1 MRWRAKQSAEET
13 ESESRPSQQGKDGVS
28 GANTPEVSKENA
40 QLSNAFALLFGG
52 PVPEIDISE
61 LQQCLAASFHSS
73 MDGMFLLDRE
83 GRIVVMNPSAAS
95 IIGYSQDAAVG
106 QRLADLLFP
115 PIGRV
120 RFNKNLAMYLQQGVA
135 GSILSKRIDEFQA
148 RRKNGGSFPAELTTL
163 PLSTS
168 GNISFAVFLR
178 DVSERV
184 KAEKQLRQAKSEADA
199 ANKAKSAF
207 LAMMSHDIRTP
218 MNAIIGMT
226 ELVLET
232 RLDDSQREYLEIVH
246 ESGESLL
253 TLINDI
259 LDFSKIEAGKIELED
274 TAFQPREMLADSM
287 KSIAMRARDKDV
299 EVACRIDP
307 EIPAELIGDS
317 ARLRQIIVNLA
328 GNAIKFTEHG
338 EVVVHV
344 RPARQDG
351 DATEQV
357 GSVLLHFTVSDT
369 GIGIPRDRLE
379 HVFGEFEQADSA
391 TARKFGGT
399 GLGLTISRKLAELM
413 DGRMWVESTPGQG
426 SDFHFTAR
434 FGLAGTDASADPD
447 AQRRQQ
453 IAGRHILILGK
464 NETVRMILD
473 EQLTAWGLTTSTAE
487 RFANASFNRD
497 SSSPR
502 SQSVDLVVCDSSN
515 MDAEDVRLTIQ
526 PDPASGPHRP
536 VILLHRPGE
545 SLPAVTAESRM
556 PQVIKLLKP
565 LKASELQSALS
576 RALHPSEAE
585 HREAKVSERP
595 EHELKPLRI
604 LLVEDSLVNQK
615 LAMVV
620 LSQRGHSVATALN
633 GQEAIDQIEN
643 NAFDLVL
650 MDVEMPVMDGIE
662 ATTQIRER
670 ERETGR
676 HLPII
681 AMTAHAMKGD
691 RQRFLEAGMD
701 EYVSKPIRT
710 EELFRKISVLMGA
723 ELTETTSS
731 AAPTG
736 SSVIDWNL
744 AQELVNRDLDL
755 LRGVVSVLV
764 QEAPGLLEDV
774 RTSVNGRD
782 CESLERTAHKL
793 KGSLK
798 CVGVIAA
805 TQLAEKLEVSA
816 YDSDLSTA
824 LDDFNCLETAL
835 TDLQPV
841 LNRFLETGEMGR
853 LAADNGTD

>member
-1 MRWRAKQSAEET
+1 
-13 ESESRPSQQGKDGVS
+13 
-28 GANTPEVSKENA
+28 
-40 QLSNAFALLFGG
+40 
-52 PVPEIDISE
+52 
-61 LQQCLAASFHSS
+61 
-73 MDGMFLLDRE
+73 
-83 GRIVVMNPSAAS
+83 
-95 IIGYSQDAAVG
+95 
-106 QRLADLLFP
+106 
-115 PIGRV
+115 
-120 RFNKNLAMYLQQGVA
+120 
-135 GSILSKRIDEFQA
+135 
-148 RRKNGGSFPAELTTL
+148 
-163 PLSTS
+163 
-168 GNISFAVFLR
+168 
-178 DVSERV
+178 
-184 KAEKQLRQAKSEADA
+184 
-199 ANKAKSAF
+199 
-207 LAMMSHDIRTP
+207 
-218 MNAIIGMT
+218 
-226 ELVLET
+226 
-232 RLDDSQREYLEIVH
+232 
-246 ESGESLL
+246 
-253 TLINDI
+253 
-259 LDFSKIEAGKIELED
+259 
-274 TAFQPREMLADSM
+274 
-287 KSIAMRARDKDV
+287 
-299 EVACRIDP
+299 
-307 EIPAELIGDS
+307 
-317 ARLRQIIVNLA
+317 
-328 GNAIKFTEHG
+328 
-338 EVVVHV
+338 
-344 RPARQDG
+344 
-351 DATEQV
+351 
-357 GSVLLHFTVSDT
+357 VSDT

-526 PDPASGPHRP
+526 SDPASGPHRP